1 MSGKIA
7 QDLPSPTA
15 ALSLVDPVTSESTSS
30 EQVIDPWNVEGAI
43 VDGKQIAIDYDKLIE
58 QFGTRRIGPELLDRF
73 EKVTGQ
79 KAHRLLRRGA
89 FFSHRDLT
97 SILDKHEK
105 GEKFYLYT
113 GRGPSSDSMH
123 LGHMIP
129 FVFTAWLQQAFQC
142 PLVIQLTD
150 DEKFLFKQ
158 NLSLEDTYK
167 FTLDNAKD
175 IIAVGFI
182 PEKTFI
188 FADTDFVGGEFYRN
202 VVRISRCITYNQSRA
217 TFGFEGTDCIGKS
230 HFVAIQAAPAFS
242 SSFPQIF
249 GTNTQVPCL
258 IPCAIDQDP
267 YFRLSR
273 DVSARL
279 KVPKPALLHSVFFP
293 ALQGPGTKMS
303 ASIDASAIFMSDSA
317 KKIKDK
323 INKHAF
329 SGGGDTLELH
339 RQNGGNPNV
348 DVPFQYLTFF
358 MDSDERLEELR
369 TGYLKGTLLSGEMKK
384 ECISVL
390 QEFVG
395 GFQKRRE
402 AVTDDELKMYMD
414 PKRKI
419 VP

>member
-1 MSGKIA
+1 M
-7 QDLPSPTA
+7 TA
-15 ALSLVDPVTSESTSS
+15 GLQEVPVPIEALSLVDPVTSQTTAT

-43 VDGKQIAIDYDKLIE
+43 VDGKQVAIDYDKLIE
-58 QFGTRRIGPELLDRF
+58 KFGTHRIDEALLARF
-73 EKVTGQ
+73 EKVTGSRT
-79 KAHRLLRRGA
+79 HILLRRGA

-113 GRGPSSDSMH
+113 GRGPSSESMH

-129 FVFTAWLQQAFQC
+129 FVFTAWLQRVFQC

-150 DEKFLFKQ
+150 DEKFLFRKG
-158 NLSLEDTYK
+158 LTLEDTYRY
-167 FTLDNAKD
+167 TLDNARD

-182 PEKTFI
+182 PEKTFL

-202 VVRISRCITYNQSRA
+202 IVRISSLITYNQARA
-217 TFGFEGTDCIGKS
+217 TFGFEGSDCIGKS
-230 HFVAIQAAPAFS
+230 HFVAVQAAPAFS

-249 GTNTQVPCL
+249 GTNTQIPCL

-267 YFRLSR
+267 YFRLTR
-273 DVSARL
+273 DVSQRL
-279 KVPKPALLHSVFFP
+279 KVPKPALMHSVFFP

-303 ASIDASAIFMSDSA
+303 ASVDASAIFMNDTP

-339 RQNGGNPNV
+339 RQHGGNPDV

-358 MDSDERLEELR
+358 LESDERLESLR
-369 TGYLKGTLLSGEMKK
+369 SGYRDGTVLSGEMKK

-390 QEFVG
+390 QDFVN
-395 GFQKRRE
+395 GFQERRK
-402 AVTDDELKMYMD
+402 AVTETDLKEYMN
-414 PKRKI
+414 PNRKI
-419 VP
+419 TP